1 MHPTISHFP
10 SAEFYNFSLKDGT
23 VDSLGNVS
31 SLLKPPSSN
40 LPDVGLSSVH
50 RPSVVFLD
58 HSGEE
63 SRKDRS
69 RVNIPEAY
77 IVCGLVEDL
86 LLSNPV
92 REQCLH

>member
-1 MHPTISHFP
+1 MATFKSG
-10 SAEFYNFSLKDGT
+10 SLTKDTYLEWIDT
-23 VDSLGNVS
+23 VQGHATDSGIW
-31 SLLKPPSSN
+31 KFI
-40 LPDVGLSSVH
+40 D
-50 RPSVVFLD
+50 
-58 HSGEE
+58 GEE